1 MLGSEAD
8 VMGPTRNVHLMQL
21 HVPAVG
27 MRPVLGRPGIVIGTI
42 PLEHGEKQLVIVF
55 DQAQENT
62 GASATNCLTDLMTY
76 CAGQGGHFGNLN
88 SAIWVQRDSEG
99 KYDLVH
105 PTWEGSVCRAV
116 AWSAIKWPFSEP
128 RSEAAFLLVFGDV
141 GDELLQAVR
150 SFIGA
155 GGSERPSAETRPGR

>member
-1 MLGSEAD
+1 
-8 VMGPTRNVHLMQL
+8 MGPTRNVHLMQL

-27 MRPVLGRPGIVIGTI
+27 MRPVLGKPGIVIGTI

-55 DQAQENT
+55 DQAEENT
-62 GASATNCLTDLMTY
+62 GASATNCLPDLMTY
-76 CAGQGGHFGNLN
+76 CAGQGGPFGNLS
-88 SAIWVQRDSEG
+88 SAIWVQRDSDG

-116 AWSAIKWPFSEP
+116 AWSAIKWPFSEA

-150 SFIGA
+150 SFAGA
-155 GGSERPSAETRPGR
+155 AVHESSSSKERRGR